1 MVIRSPSP
9 FVKLPATVWHE
20 LWRQDLLARSLIR
33 HLGGFVPTGTV
44 DVAQA
49 NAVLDVGCGT
59 GAWTR
64 TLAQAHPHLDVLGID
79 GDVTALDMACNLV
92 FTNEI
97 ANARFALQDVRAL
110 DESALP
116 PDHFDLI
123 HVAYLS
129 EALLSIDYAAL
140 ARALLRLLRPGGV
153 LVWTEAEFP
162 LTLSAACE
170 RLFALTLQAIDR
182 AGHSFLLPA
191 VRSPWHT
198 LADPERTFLG
208 ITPMLGLWLREAGY
222 EEFQEGVA
230 ALEVSRGQ
238 PLYSQFVHAVLSFSN
253 RIQPFLV
260 QQQVINETECQ
271 QLREEVCTDLRRP
284 DFCGMGYVL
293 TVSARKAILPDAL
306 SCQTDVPSSQQGGR
320 C

>member
-1 MVIRSPSP
+1 
-9 FVKLPATVWHE
+9 
-20 LWRQDLLARSLIR
+20 
-33 HLGGFVPTGTV
+33 
-44 DVAQA
+44 
-49 NAVLDVGCGT
+49 
-59 GAWTR
+59 
-64 TLAQAHPHLDVLGID
+64 
-79 GDVTALDMACNLV
+79 
-92 FTNEI
+92 
-97 ANARFALQDVRAL
+97 VRAL

-123 HVAYLS
+123 RVAYLS

-153 LVWTEAEFP
+153 LVWTEAELP

-222 EEFQEGVA
+222 ENRQQTVA

-238 PLYSQFVHAVLSFSN
+238 PLYSQFVNAVLSFGT

-260 QQQVINETECQ
+260 QQGVIDEPEGKR
-271 QLREEVCTDLRRP
+271 LREEVYADLRSP

-293 TVSARKAILPDAL
+293 TISVCKPVAGDRSSRQTLVS
-306 SCQTDVPSSQQGGR
+306 SSWQEGR
-320 C
+320 D